1 MSDDILIQP
10 VKVAVIDDNIEF
22 GIGVK
27 MLLAKEGVEVHTAAD
42 GLKGL
47 ELVNQLLPD
56 IVLLDIVMPGMSG
69 IEVCKKI
76 RQSPELMGVYIVML
90 SGVKIQSD
98 QMSEGLEAGADD
110 YIPRPIPNRELLA
123 RLRASIRIKRTEK
136 AMNESEKR
144 FRVAQE
150 ISPDGFT
157 ILRPVRD
164 TSGQIIDFAWV
175 YENQTIARING
186 TDSMDVVG
194 KRLLDLFPSHRGTIV
209 FETYL
214 EVANTGKTQILD
226 EVYAGE
232 VVSVPTWLRIVIV
245 SMGEDIAILAQDI
258 TLRKQS
264 EQKLIELNDLLEVKV
279 EEKTKELK
287 ERISDLERFH
297 DATINR
303 EIRMK
308 EQRDEIKRLKGDI

>member
-1 MSDDILIQP
+1 M
-10 VKVAVIDDNIEF
+10 
-22 GIGVK
+22 GIK
-27 MLLAKEGVEVHTAAD
+27 MLLANEGVEVQTASD
-42 GLKGL
+42 GFEGF
-47 ELVNQLLPD
+47 ELVTQFLPD
-56 IVLLDIVMPGMSG
+56 IVLLDIVMPQMNG

-76 RQSPELMGVYIVML
+76 RQTPELLGVYIVML

-98 QMSEGLEAGADD
+98 QMAEGIEAGADD

-123 RLRASIRIKRTEK
+123 RLRTFIRFKRTEK
-136 AMNESEKR
+136 ALNESEKR
-144 FRVAQE
+144 FRIAQE
-150 ISPDGFT
+150 LSPDGFT
-157 ILRPVRD
+157 ILRPVRNY
-164 TSGQIIDFAWV
+164 SGQIIDFAWV
-175 YENQTIARING
+175 YENQAIARING
-186 TDSMDVVG
+186 TDPKEVVG
-194 KRLLDLFPSHRGTIV
+194 KQLLDLFPSHRGSPV

-214 EVANTGKTQILD
+214 DVANRGKMHILE
-226 EVYAGE
+226 EVYVGE
-232 VVSVPTWLRIVIV
+232 IVSVPTWLRIVIV

-258 TLRKQS
+258 TLRKQA
-264 EQKLIELNDLLEVKV
+264 EQKLIELKDQLEVKV